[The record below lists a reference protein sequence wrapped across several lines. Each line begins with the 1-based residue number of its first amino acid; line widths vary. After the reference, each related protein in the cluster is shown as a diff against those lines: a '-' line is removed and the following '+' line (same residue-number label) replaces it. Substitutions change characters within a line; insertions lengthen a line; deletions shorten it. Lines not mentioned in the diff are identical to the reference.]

1 MKLKDIC
8 SVFIDGDWIETKDQ
22 SDYGIRLIQTGN
34 IGEGIFLEKQGKEK
48 YISTETFKD
57 LKCTEVFAGDLLI
70 SRLPEPI
77 GRACI
82 IPLKDDRMI
91 TAVDCTIC
99 RFDNSKVIAKY
110 VCYFMQSKFYY
121 NQLKK
126 YTLGTTRKRIS
137 RKNLGTININVP
149 NLSLQQKIID
159 VLDKIENLIDNRQ
172 QQLNLLDELIK
183 SRFIEMFGDPV
194 TNPMGWEIR
203 NLSQIAEYFNGLT
216 YSPDNIV
223 DDGMIV
229 LRSSNIQ
236 NGELDF
242 NDIVRVNVKVK
253 QNILVK
259 DDDILMCSRNGSAR
273 LVGKAALIRD
283 LKEPMTFGAFMMIIR
298 SQYNKYLMQYL
309 KLPAFRRQIKTA
321 ATTTINQITIKMLDD
336 IKLPLPP
343 IELQNKFAAFVEQV
357 EKTKSTIKKSLDE
370 LNLLKDSLMQK
381 YFG

>member
-194 TNPMGWEIR
+194 INPMGWKII
-203 NLSQIAEYFNGLT
+203 NLS
-216 YSPDNIV
+216 
-223 DDGMIV
+223 
-229 LRSSNIQ
+229 
-236 NGELDF
+236 
-242 NDIVRVNVKVK
+242 
-253 QNILVK
+253 
-259 DDDILMCSRNGSAR
+259 
-273 LVGKAALIRD
+273 
-283 LKEPMTFGAFMMIIR
+283 
-298 SQYNKYLMQYL
+298 
-309 KLPAFRRQIKTA
+309 
-321 ATTTINQITIKMLDD
+321 
-336 IKLPLPP
+336 
-343 IELQNKFAAFVEQV
+343 
-357 EKTKSTIKKSLDE
+357 
-370 LNLLKDSLMQK
+370 
-381 YFG
+381 

>member
-149 NLSLQQKIID
+149 NLSLQQKIVD
-159 VLDKIENLIDNRQ
+159 VLDKVENLIDNRQ